1 MTFSAHI
8 PQSYRVTFMA
18 LDSHTAYN
26 VRSTK
31 WYHSIEEIPAKYR
44 TLIGVKYEKENPC
57 LWHSGK
63 LEVREAMTITY
74 KTK

>member
-1 MTFSAHI
+1 MITAHI

-18 LDSHTAYN
+18 LDSDTAYN

-44 TLIGVKYEKENPC
+44 AIIGVKYEKENPC
-57 LWHSGK
+57 RCFAQTSTRV
-63 LEVREAMTITY
+63 EVFHH
-74 KTK
+74 KFNF

>member
-1 MTFSAHI
+1 MITAHI

-18 LDSHTAYN
+18 LDSDTAYK

-44 TLIGVKYEKENPC
+44 AIIGVKYEKENP
-57 LWHSGK
+57 
-63 LEVREAMTITY
+63 
-74 KTK
+74 